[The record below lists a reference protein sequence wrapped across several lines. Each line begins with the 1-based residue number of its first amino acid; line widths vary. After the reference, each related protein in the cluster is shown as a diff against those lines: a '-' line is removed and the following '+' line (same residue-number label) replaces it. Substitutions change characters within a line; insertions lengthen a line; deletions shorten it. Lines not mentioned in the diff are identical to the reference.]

1 MSESTTTTSTAAIYD
16 DSSRYWKLCSI
27 VLGVGFVIAV
37 ASHSG
42 PASASANDANLL
54 TQHQTTVAQQA
65 GQALSIG
72 GFDSIEGEPM
82 FIILNE
88 QGQRVGTLPMS
99 AANAD

>member
-16 DSSRYWKLCSI
+16 DSSRYWKLCTI

-42 PASASANDANLL
+42 PATASANDANLL
-54 TQHQTTVAQQA
+54 TQHQTTVAYQA
-65 GQALSIG
+65 HQALSIG
-72 GFDSIEGEPM
+72 GFESVAGEPM

-88 QGQRVGTLPMS
+88 QGQRVGTLPM
-99 AANAD
+99 AASGLD